1 MRGPRDP
8 GGARGAVVAWVGL
21 AVMLGGV
28 VFLNQFT
35 GKEAEVAPTAVP
47 APSEGGVSA
56 EGPTSDAPPVAEG
69 TVVVV
74 RVEPPRVDDQF
85 AMGAKLYYK
94 LGSLEMVAGKDRATL
109 MTSIDGGARTVEDR
123 FRAAIVAADLAG
135 AEEGRERLARLEA
148 EEAGAWAERGLG
160 EDAALV
166 RRVLDGGDSEL
177 TDAERD
183 RLVERHG
190 WFGELAVALGAPT
203 ESPERAALRGGGGA
217 LIAFIVAAV
226 VVFGGAGVVVMAV
239 KMSRGR
245 LRPRFVAPSAGGSVY
260 LEAVAVFV
268 GAFAAFKVV
277 VPLLIGMATGGGDPP
292 EWATGA
298 ALASQWVLLVVPLY
312 PLLRGVR
319 WGELKA
325 AMGWHRGEGVW
336 REIGAGLLG
345 YFAGLP
351 LLVIAGLI
359 TFGGIALRGLL
370 RKGGPGDGGPET
382 MDNPIVELVTTAGP
396 WTLALLFVLATVW
409 APLVEE
415 SVFRGAFYRHLR
427 SRAMVIVAAIG
438 SAVVFG
444 LMHGYDLILLLPVM
458 TIGLVFALV
467 REWRGSLI
475 GPMVAHGL
483 HNATIL
489 ALVIGLFS
497 ILK

>member
-1 MRGPRDP
+1 
-8 GGARGAVVAWVGL
+8 
-21 AVMLGGV
+21 
-28 VFLNQFT
+28 
-35 GKEAEVAPTAVP
+35 
-47 APSEGGVSA
+47 
-56 EGPTSDAPPVAEG
+56 
-69 TVVVV
+69 
-74 RVEPPRVDDQF
+74 
-85 AMGAKLYYK
+85 
-94 LGSLEMVAGKDRATL
+94 
-109 MTSIDGGARTVEDR
+109 
-123 FRAAIVAADLAG
+123 
-135 AEEGRERLARLEA
+135 
-148 EEAGAWAERGLG
+148 
-160 EDAALV
+160 
-166 RRVLDGGDSEL
+166 
-177 TDAERD
+177 
-183 RLVERHG
+183 
-190 WFGELAVALGAPT
+190 
-203 ESPERAALRGGGGA
+203 
-217 LIAFIVAAV
+217 
-226 VVFGGAGVVVMAV
+226 
-239 KMSRGR
+239 
-245 LRPRFVAPSAGGSVY
+245 
-260 LEAVAVFV
+260 
-268 GAFAAFKVV
+268 
-277 VPLLIGMATGGGDPP
+277 
-292 EWATGA
+292 
-298 ALASQWVLLVVPLY
+298 VLLVVPLY

-370 RKGGPGDGGPET
+370 RKGGPGEGGPET